1 MSKKV
6 KIRFNDEN
14 DDRLYESVVG
24 KKVYFNE
31 SQMRY
36 IKENVNKDKYI
47 ENDFNEKWVR
57 MDTNSDIYKT
67 IKSKVNF
74 DNKSKLE
81 LKDVAQVEKSNPHYI
96 AIIYGG
102 LNGGGKWIQYLSD
115 IAKIIKNIPNSYIID
130 LDVDTLDDVWTL
142 KIGFKKE
149 NLNEGAWGVKPEE
162 SDTYLDF
169 THELG
174 EPIIKILHDKLPKYV
189 DNPEH
194 NDGNIYCLLG
204 LLLDMLKVKAFD
216 ESWLYSNKKN
226 EKYLMIR
233 ELFKTANNGF
243 KYLLTDTED
252 ENRMGWRNYNE
263 YKTHLTKMYDEFKG
277 LTKYYNMSKDDDKKS
292 INESQNIVE
301 PNKVLLVKKYL
312 DDNFVRASM
321 PIIGADGYPKTMYI
335 VGMKGTDGNVIK
347 NMTAKQLFYL
357 LQDKFK
363 GIYGDKSKRNK
374 FIKQVMIDWYNKKI
388 SNEGLLS
395 KNMY

>member
-31 SQMRY
+31 SQMKY
-36 IKENVNKDKYI
+36 IKEKLTEDVNVDINIKVNK
-47 ENDFNEKWVR
+47 
-57 MDTNSDIYKT
+57 
-67 IKSKVNF
+67 VN
-74 DNKSKLE
+74 
-81 LKDVAQVEKSNPHYI
+81 V
-96 AIIYGG
+96 
-102 LNGGGKWIQYLSD
+102 
-115 IAKIIKNIPNSYIID
+115 
-130 LDVDTLDDVWTL
+130 
-142 KIGFKKE
+142 
-149 NLNEGAWGVKPEE
+149 
-162 SDTYLDF
+162 
-169 THELG
+169 
-174 EPIIKILHDKLPKYV
+174 
-189 DNPEH
+189 
-194 NDGNIYCLLG
+194 
-204 LLLDMLKVKAFD
+204 
-216 ESWLYSNKKN
+216 
-226 EKYLMIR
+226 
-233 ELFKTANNGF
+233 
-243 KYLLTDTED
+243 
-252 ENRMGWRNYNE
+252 
-263 YKTHLTKMYDEFKG
+263 
-277 LTKYYNMSKDDDKKS
+277 
-292 INESQNIVE
+292 VE

-312 DDNFVRASM
+312 DDNFVRASI